1 MKLKLIIPALLL
13 TTLLG
18 AQGIRKEAG
27 NTFLEPLQKRDSVLI
42 ADQFRYGII
51 LENVP
56 EGTPLAFPEFKPE
69 KDSPLEILGE
79 WQLDSTRISK
89 KKEVPARYNIKASLI
104 LTAFDG
110 GIYELPD
117 IPVLMDGDTLVFH
130 APEEPLEVKE
140 LPIDMETF
148 QAHDIKPQV
157 KFPYTFK
164 EIFPWVLA
172 ALGFIGLVLIACC
185 PGGSSSNVFSKLAGG
200 DVALS
205 VTLTAISSV
214 VTLFTIP
221 LIMSWATA
229 LVGESVGITLPVGN
243 LIKQNLLLMLLP
255 VVLGIGMNYAWPEAA
270 RKTDKVLGK
279 LAFPLLLVLITVFY
293 IQHHK
298 TILEHIG
305 ILGLCVT
312 VRILVAISC
321 SSLLSRLVRTGEQ
334 QRRTVVIEVGMQNAA
349 QAIAI
354 ASSPFIFANEKMAI
368 PAILYSLMMNI
379 VLLIYVGI
387 VRMASPAFL

>member
-1 MKLKLIIPALLL
+1 MAIWIVLPIL
-13 TTLLG
+13 TLLMFDLG
-18 AQGIRKEAG
+18 LTLRLEDFSKVFRRPWPLAVAMVGQLVLLPSIALGLAWA
-27 NTFLEPLQKRDSVLI
+27 FHLEP
-42 ADQFRYGII
+42 
-51 LENVP
+51 
-56 EGTPLAFPEFKPE
+56 
-69 KDSPLEILGE
+69 
-79 WQLDSTRISK
+79 
-89 KKEVPARYNIKASLI
+89 
-104 LTAFDG
+104 
-110 GIYELPD
+110 
-117 IPVLMDGDTLVFH
+117 VF
-130 APEEPLEVKE
+130 
-140 LPIDMETF
+140 
-148 QAHDIKPQV
+148 
-157 KFPYTFK
+157 
-164 EIFPWVLA
+164 
-172 ALGFIGLVLIACC
+172 FIGLVLIACC

-214 VTLFTIP
+214 VTLCTIP

-270 RKTDKVLGK
+270 QKTDKVLGK

-312 VRILVAISC
+312 VLILVAISC